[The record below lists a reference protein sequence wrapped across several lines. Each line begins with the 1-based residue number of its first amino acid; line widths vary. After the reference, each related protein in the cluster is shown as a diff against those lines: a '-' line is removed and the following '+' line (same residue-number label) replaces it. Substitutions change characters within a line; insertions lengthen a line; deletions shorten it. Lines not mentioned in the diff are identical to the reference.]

1 MRPHPRATDRSATG
15 MRARHWCAWF
25 ALALFALCAGGCAPL
40 HTMEKSPLLP
50 LQMSPDSVVLDII
63 FVRLPQQETEEVQQL
78 WDELDEQQLAPAL
91 RQRLTRNG
99 FRVGVAGVQMP
110 PSLQKLLDQATT
122 PDDLPLQA
130 ATPPAEGP
138 ASVTVTDFQS
148 EPALTRRHLQLRS
161 GREAEIV
168 ASGIYPSL
176 PLLEPDAE
184 GQLSGRRY
192 AKAQGVFTLQAF
204 AEADGRV
211 KLAVRPEL
219 QYGEPQQEIRPEA
232 GRWLLQSRRRRRA
245 FDDLNIETALAP
257 GEILVLAARPDDT
270 GSAGHYFFTE
280 QTSAGL
286 TRKLL
291 LVRLSQTQHNEIYGA
306 NEPPAD
312 AVATDAP

>member
-1 MRPHPRATDRSATG
+1 MRPLARAKHT
-15 MRARHWCAWF
+15 RACHLCAWF
-25 ALALFALCAGGCAPL
+25 ALTLLALCAGGCAPL
-40 HTMEKSPLLP
+40 QTAGKSPLLP
-50 LQMSPDSVVLDII
+50 LQMSPDSMVLDII

-78 WDELDEQQLAPAL
+78 WEELDEQQLAPAL
-91 RQRLTRNG
+91 RQRLSRNG
-99 FRVGVAGVQMP
+99 FRVGIAGVQLP
-110 PSLQKLLDQATT
+110 PSLEKLLNQATT
-122 PDDLPLQA
+122 PDDKPVQA
-130 ATPPAEGP
+130 AAPPPEGP
-138 ASVTVTDFQS
+138 ASVTVTEFQS

-161 GREAEIV
+161 GREAEII
-168 ASGIYPSL
+168 ASSIYPSL

-245 FDDLNIETALAP
+245 FDDLNIEASLAP
-257 GEILVLAARPDDT
+257 GEILVLAAQPDET

-306 NEPPAD
+306 DEPAD
-312 AVATDAP
+312 AVATDSP

>member
-1 MRPHPRATDRSATG
+1 MRPHARAKHS
-15 MRARHWCAWF
+15 RARHLCAWF
-25 ALALFALCAGGCAPL
+25 ALTLLALCAGGCAPL
-40 HTMEKSPLLP
+40 QTADKSPLLP
-50 LQMSPDSVVLDII
+50 LQMSPDSVVLDIL

-78 WDELDEQQLAPAL
+78 WEELDEQQLAPAL
-91 RQRLTRNG
+91 RQRLSRNG
-99 FRVGVAGVQMP
+99 FRVGIAGVQLP
-110 PSLQKLLDQATT
+110 PSLEKLLNQAIT
-122 PDDLPLQA
+122 PDDMPVQA
-130 ATPPAEGP
+130 ATPPPEGP
-138 ASVTVTDFQS
+138 AAVTVTDFQS

-245 FDDLNIETALAP
+245 FDDLNIEAALAP
-257 GEILVLAARPDDT
+257 GEILVLAAQPDET

-306 NEPPAD
+306 DEPAE

>member
-1 MRPHPRATDRSATG
+1 L
-15 MRARHWCAWF
+15 CAWF
-25 ALALFALCAGGCAPL
+25 ALTLLALSAGGCAPL
-40 HTMEKSPLLP
+40 HTAGKSPLLP
-50 LQMSPDSVVLDII
+50 LQMSPDSMVLDII

-78 WDELDEQQLAPAL
+78 WEELDEQQLAPAL

-99 FRVGVAGVQMP
+99 FRVGIAGVQLP
-110 PSLQKLLDQATT
+110 PSLEKLLNQATN
-122 PDDLPLQA
+122 PDDTPVVA
-130 ATPPAEGP
+130 ATPPPEGG

-192 AKAQGVFTLQAF
+192 AKAQGVFTMQAF

-232 GRWLLQSRRRRRA
+232 GRWLLQSRKRRRA
-245 FDDLNIETALAP
+245 FDDLNIEASLAP
-257 GEILVLAARPDDT
+257 GEILVLAAQPDET

-306 NEPPAD
+306 DEPAE
-312 AVATDAP
+312 AVATDSP